1 MEEVKGK
8 RIKNP
13 ITPSSVLLGISIR
26 FVEPKQNNIL
36 TNMIGMNSD
45 QVHTQFA
52 CQYMNA
58 KCKHVEEEAM

>member
-1 MEEVKGK
+1 VEEVKGK

-26 FVEPKQNNIL
+26 FIEPKQNNIL

-45 QVHTQFA
+45 QVHTQFDV
-52 CQYMNA
+52 NI
-58 KCKHVEEEAM
+58 